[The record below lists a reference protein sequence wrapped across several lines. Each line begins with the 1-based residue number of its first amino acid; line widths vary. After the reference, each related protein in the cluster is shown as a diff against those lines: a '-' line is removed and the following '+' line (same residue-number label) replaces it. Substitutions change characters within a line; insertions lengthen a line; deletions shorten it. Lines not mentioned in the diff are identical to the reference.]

1 VPSTKTKE
9 NLFNNFKSKC
19 FSDPQNI
26 NIQTIYDD
34 ISFLLNKA
42 VELKDAFKEDMKDIL
57 GDDVLACPK
66 VNQVMKE
73 TGPEFNACAVRRV
86 FVKWAENLLELF
98 PELLQS
104 KPFLKFI
111 QAKSKIANNF
121 FFKSTIQES
130 THKIVIDTI
139 CELIEVA
146 KYNLKD
152 QSKRKDFLFNIY
164 DLLRCKVKRPTAEK
178 VVELLRR
185 MESTKVTKSG
195 QKFEVLRVKNRFKTN
210 NRDLLINFRYG
221 DVIVGEAQ
229 LCIDNANVSKLT
241 KHNYEFCHYIYE
253 LERSLFGPT
262 LELMMQYEDFQ
273 RPDISVSF
281 EAEGLVFRRG
291 DQTIQNCE
299 KSTRVLSM

>member
-1 VPSTKTKE
+1 
-9 NLFNNFKSKC
+9 
-19 FSDPQNI
+19 
-26 NIQTIYDD
+26 
-34 ISFLLNKA
+34 
-42 VELKDAFKEDMKDIL
+42 
-57 GDDVLACPK
+57 
-66 VNQVMKE
+66 
-73 TGPEFNACAVRRV
+73 
-86 FVKWAENLLELF
+86 
-98 PELLQS
+98 
-104 KPFLKFI
+104 
-111 QAKSKIANNF
+111 
-121 FFKSTIQES
+121 
-130 THKIVIDTI
+130 VIDTI